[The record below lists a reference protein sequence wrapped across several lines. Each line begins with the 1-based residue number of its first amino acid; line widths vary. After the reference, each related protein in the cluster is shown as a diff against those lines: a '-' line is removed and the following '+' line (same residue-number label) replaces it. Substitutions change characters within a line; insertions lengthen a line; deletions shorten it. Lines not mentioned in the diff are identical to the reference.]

1 MPSDPL
7 AGLDVEAVTK
17 WIAALDVGALGP
29 LSFARLGHGNSNLT
43 YLVSDAADGRWVLRR
58 PPLGPRLASA
68 HDVAREQRILT
79 GLAGTAV
86 PAPRVLGLT
95 ADPVVTDAPLLLMT
109 HVEGLV
115 VDSPTVAEALAPP
128 TRHAIG
134 LSLAR
139 TLARIHDV
147 DLDGAGL
154 SDLAAHTSYA
164 ARQLKRWRRQW
175 NDSRTRDAPAVE
187 QLAERLERALPEQ
200 HEVTLVHGDFHL
212 SNAIVDPVTGEVRA
226 VLDWELCTLG
236 DPVADLGAL
245 LAYWS
250 QPGETAGAVFP
261 ASSLPGFPSRGELAA
276 AYADATGRDLAA
288 LGFWHAL
295 ALWKIAVIYEG
306 IRRRALDRGGDADE
320 GGFAAHVVDELIA
333 KAVRVAVEAGL

>member
-1 MPSDPL
+1 MPPDPL
-7 AGLDVEAVTK
+7 AGLDAAAVAE
-17 WIAALDVGALGP
+17 WIASLGVGARGR

-68 HDVAREQRILT
+68 HDVAREQRILA

-86 PAPRVLGLT
+86 PAPRALGLT
-95 ADPVVTDAPLLLMT
+95 TDPVVTDAPLLLMT

-115 VDSPTVAEALAPP
+115 VDSPTVAETLPP
-128 TRHAIG
+128 QTRHAIG

-147 DLDGAGL
+147 DLDAAGL

-175 NDSRTRDAPAVE
+175 NDSRMRDLPAVE

-212 SNAIVDPVTGEVRA
+212 SNAIVDPATGDVRA

-245 LAYWS
+245 LAYWP
-250 QPGETAGAVFP
+250 QAGDRIGVVFP
-261 ASSLPGFPSRGELAA
+261 ASTLPGFPLREQLVA
-276 AYADATGRDLAA
+276 AYAEATGRDLAA
-288 LGFWHAL
+288 LSFWHAL
-295 ALWKIAVIYEG
+295 AIWKVAVIYEG
-306 IRRRALDRGGDADE
+306 VRRRAQTADDA
-320 GGFAAHVVDELIA
+320 FPAHVVDELIA
-333 KAVRVAVEAGL
+333 KAVRVADEAGL